1 MFEFGFA
8 KEDITPS
15 YGIPLCGYF
24 NPRPNRG
31 ALDPLTIKAAVFR
44 SGKTTMAIVSYDLCL
59 LPGEF
64 VQRLIAALK
73 KAGVAFAENILF

>member
-1 MFEFGFA
+1 MFKFGFA

-31 ALDPLTIKAAVFR
+31 ALDPLTIKAAVFQ
-44 SGKTTMAIVSYDLCL
+44 SGKTTMAIVSFDSACS
-59 LPGEF
+59 PA
-64 VQRLIAALK
+64 ICATAH
-73 KAGVAFAENILF
+73 